1 MSDRSS
7 TRERILDVSRQ
18 LFNEKGYAR
27 TTLAEIAASVG
38 IAEGNLWY
46 HFRTKLDLVVAIE
59 EQVRRALRAHRA
71 AYPTGRPVADDYVE
85 CVMFAMRHQWEHR
98 FLLRDQL
105 QFLGEQNAIQRDP
118 DMAASFDMLGELL
131 ARMKSEGLFR
141 RDVPVDVK
149 VLARALWIVS
159 RYWTDHLQEQE
170 GIDSI
175 DRAQQERGFQ
185 HHFAVLLPYLTA
197 PARRS
202 LESSFLRMSSE
213 LAAGERNNA

>member
-1 MSDRSS
+1 
-7 TRERILDVSRQ
+7 
-18 LFNEKGYAR
+18 
-27 TTLAEIAASVG
+27 
-38 IAEGNLWY
+38 
-46 HFRTKLDLVVAIE
+46 
-59 EQVRRALRAHRA
+59 
-71 AYPTGRPVADDYVE
+71 
-85 CVMFAMRHQWEHR
+85 
-98 FLLRDQL
+98 
-105 QFLGEQNAIQRDP
+105 
-118 DMAASFDMLGELL
+118 MAASFDMLGELL

-170 GIDSI
+170 GIDDV

-202 LESSFLRMSSE
+202 LESAFLRMSSE